1 MLRRGALVLVMS
13 VGLAACEGAEAPAPR
28 SRVVVLGIDGLE
40 YTALKR
46 YARNLPNFTRLL
58 DEGMHAEM
66 SVTTPIM
73 SPILWTT
80 MASGYPVDVH
90 GVGGW
95 TNGQGRSFTGADVRV
110 ARVWDALS
118 AEGRRSLVSGWLMTW
133 PASIVRGSLLS
144 DRFVWAQPMS
154 REGATEQAEENL
166 DGTAY
171 PDSLVA
177 RAEPWIPDDA
187 WLAASPLAYQ
197 ITAYGAP
204 SHPLRRD
211 ELHVRVFEALW
222 PEADADFGAVYVN
235 GADQVSHLYWPFSDP
250 DSQKQIRAD
259 MGAHKR
265 QVDAFLLAH
274 PGRAAPPGGEAGLT
288 ALELADASRWVPDYY
303 AYLDEVLG
311 RVWRTVG
318 EDTTLIVV
326 SDHGFQSSTT
336 WPLIEGQHRGVA
348 VFAAVGPRVIVG
360 NGARM
365 HVFDVAPT
373 VYALLGMAAA
383 EDMPGEVRAD
393 LFDVVEPE
401 RIATRTLGR
410 GDIAV
415 GSGAVAGDAA
425 LKGQLQAL
433 GYLDEDGRPK
443 TAIGQSRSEGG
454 ATPP

>member
-1 MLRRGALVLVMS
+1 MLRRGALSLVACWW
-13 VGLAACEGAEAPAPR
+13 LAACGAAPASS

-40 YTALKR
+40 AHALKR
-46 YARNLPNFTRLL
+46 YARDLPNLTQLL
-58 DEGMHAEM
+58 DEGVYAEM
-66 SVTTPIM
+66 TVTTPIM

-80 MASGYPVDVH
+80 MASGYPVEAH
-90 GVGGW
+90 GIGGW
-95 TNGQGRSFTGADVRV
+95 TNGQGRSFSGADVRV

-133 PASIVRGSLLS
+133 PASIVRGALLS

-154 REGATEQAEENL
+154 REGAAERSEEAL

-171 PDSLVA
+171 PDSLAV
-177 RAEPWIPDDA
+177 RAQALVPDSA

-197 ITAYGAP
+197 IEAYGAP

-222 PEADADFGAVYVN
+222 PEAEADFGALYVN

-259 MGAHKR
+259 TGAHKR
-265 QVDAFLLAH
+265 QVEAFFLAH
-274 PGRAAPPGGEAGLT
+274 PGRATPPWGEAGLT
-288 ALELADASRWVPDYY
+288 AVELPEAARWVPDYY
-303 AYLDEVLG
+303 AYLDEVVG
-311 RVWRTVG
+311 RVRRVVG
-318 EDTTLIVV
+318 PDTTLIVV

-348 VFAAVGPRVIVG
+348 VFAAVGPRVIPG
-360 NGARM
+360 TGARI

-373 VYALLGMAAA
+373 IYALLGMPAAD
-383 EDMPGEVRAD
+383 DMPGEVRTD
-393 LFDVVEPE
+393 LFKVVELP
-401 RIATRTLGR
+401 RVATRTLGR

-415 GSGAVAGDAA
+415 GSGTGAGDEA